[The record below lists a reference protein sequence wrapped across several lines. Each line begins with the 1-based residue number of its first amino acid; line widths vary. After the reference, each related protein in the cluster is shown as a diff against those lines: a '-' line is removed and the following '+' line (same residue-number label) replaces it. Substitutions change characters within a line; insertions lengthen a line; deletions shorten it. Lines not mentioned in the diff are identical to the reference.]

1 MANDQAVAAAQDLKP
16 KPTAALEGMQLLG
29 IALFTGE
36 DALRKVM
43 QKRPYAVIAASLVL
57 GAIVGLLPLHRLG
70 KRYARER

>member
-1 MANDQAVAAAQDLKP
+1 
-16 KPTAALEGMQLLG
+16 MQLLG

-70 KRYARER
+70 KTYARER